1 MDVDGE
7 KHEQVPQDGDLDA
20 EGGVAGN
27 VQQGG
32 EVGREEG
39 DDQHDIGNPEV
50 DVVEEEVTQ

>member
-20 EGGVAGN
+20 EGGV
-27 VQQGG
+27 V
-32 EVGREEG
+32 
-39 DDQHDIGNPEV
+39 DQHDICNPEV